1 MSVSQCPSELAR
13 PATMAAESE
22 IPGRLTALF
31 ALAVGVIVVNLFAA
45 QTLTG
50 LIGPSLGFG
59 AGAAGLVATATLL
72 GYAAG
77 LFLLVP
83 LADLLENRS
92 LVLRL
97 LACAVVAA
105 AIAPFAP
112 SVPVLLA
119 VLFVLGAACS
129 AIQILVPIAAHM
141 APAERRGRV
150 IGDVMGGLMIGIL
163 LSRPLASFLAGAFG
177 WRAFYGVSAV
187 AMAVLTLMLALRLPR
202 IRPAARASYGAL
214 IASLWH
220 LLRSECVLQH
230 KALTASLGMG
240 AFSLFWTAVAL
251 RLAQPPFSLG
261 QSGIALFA
269 LAGAGG
275 AVATPLFG
283 RLGDGQHSRL
293 ALLVSDTLLPVALA
307 LVAWAGCAD
316 LPRAAALAFLVA
328 GAVLL
333 DVGLIGNQTLGRRA
347 INLLHA
353 EARGRI
359 NGLFVGLFFIGGAAG
374 SALAGLAWAFGGWL
388 AVCVAAGA
396 FALPVIVIDL
406 YAK

>member
-1 MSVSQCPSELAR
+1 MSVSQCSSASAA
-13 PATMAAESE
+13 PAAQDEMS
-22 IPGRLTALF
+22 GRLTALF
-31 ALAVGVIVVNLFAA
+31 ALAVGVIVVNLFAP

-83 LADLLENRS
+83 LADLLENRR

-105 AIAPFAP
+105 ALAPFAP

-119 VLFVLGAACS
+119 VLFILGAACS
-129 AIQILVPIAAHM
+129 AIQILVPVAAHM

-150 IGDVMGGLMIGIL
+150 IGDVMGGLMVGIL
-163 LSRPLASFLAGAFG
+163 LSRPLASFLAAGFG
-177 WRAFYGVSAV
+177 WRAFYGASAA
-187 AMAVLTLMLALRLPR
+187 AMALLTLMLALRLPR

-220 LLRSECVLQH
+220 LLRTEPVLQR

-261 QSGIALFA
+261 QNGIALFA

-283 RLGDGQHSRL
+283 RLGDGRRARS
-293 ALLVSDTLLPVALA
+293 ALLVSDALLPVALA
-307 LVAWAGCAD
+307 LMAWAGCAD
-316 LPRAAALAFLVA
+316 LPRATALALLVA

-347 INLLHA
+347 INLLNA

-359 NGLFVGLFFIGGAAG
+359 NGLFVGLFFIGGAVG
-374 SALAGLAWAFGGWL
+374 SALAGMAWAFGGWL
-388 AVCVAAGA
+388 AVCAAAGA
-396 FALPVIVIDL
+396 FALPLLAVDL
-406 YAK
+406 CTD